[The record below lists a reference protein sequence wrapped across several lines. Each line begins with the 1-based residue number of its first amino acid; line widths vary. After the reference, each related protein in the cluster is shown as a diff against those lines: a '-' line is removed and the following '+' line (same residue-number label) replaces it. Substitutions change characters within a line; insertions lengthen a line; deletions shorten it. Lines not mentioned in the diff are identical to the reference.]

1 MALLVIFCNTI
12 ICNKFYM
19 FNYTS
24 KFHNIAQYSNSHI
37 FSMENDK
44 NKI

>member
-1 MALLVIFCNTI
+1 MALLVIFCNVPL
-12 ICNKFYM
+12 FAM

-24 KFHNIAQYSNSHI
+24 KFHDIAQYSNSHI
-37 FSMENDK
+37 FLMENDT